1 MLVNSQNRLSLLSGL
16 SSMFNR
22 KRVCFW
28 FLKTVGL
35 NSGLNLPGCCIVEVQ
50 RNWLRCS
57 ISCLIIFH
65 QLFYRHYQILVSGQ
79 ASFGNGLGLSSTT
92 LLHLVCGLELSMLLK
107 WCKFCKGIV
116 LHDWFWWLFMY
127 IASGFNRTVCL
138 WPNNNNNNAWSLI
151 ARKSE
156 FMARSK
162 ETLVEAKM

>member
-79 ASFGNGLGLSSTT
+79 TSFSNGLGLSSTT

-138 WPNNNNNNAWSLI
+138 WPNNNHCTIVNKFL
-151 ARKSE
+151 
-156 FMARSK
+156 
-162 ETLVEAKM
+162 